1 MWHTRLKLT
10 PAGEDAGGKSLKGI
24 TGKKVLNALIRI
36 RIRIVVVIIIIIIIK
51 RPNNNNN
58 NINNN
63 GNL

>member
-10 PAGEDAGGKSLKGI
+10 PAGEDASGKSLKGI
-24 TGKKVLNALIRI
+24 TGKKVSNVL
-36 RIRIVVVIIIIIIIK
+36 IIIIRRRIVIVIIK

-58 NINNN
+58 NSNNNNN